1 MAEGEKVISA
11 TRSLRGGRRHGAG
24 RKKGSKNKPKTA
36 APIVAEFEAGIL
48 PLDYMQREMERFIG
62 MGTEEAARE
71 ARTIAISIMRFK
83 HPQLAAKQVHSIH
96 DVGDRLSA
104 LLQAL
109 DGRPTN
115 KISGAM
121 GRPALAAQQLVLDH
135 GQGRAEGPVQIELGA
150 GNAPERNAHDE
161 RGAESPA
168 ARLHDTDPIVDA

>member
-1 MAEGEKVISA
+1 MAEGGKVISA

-24 RKKGSKNKPKTA
+24 RKKGSKNRPKTA

-121 GRPALAAQQLVLDH
+121 GRPALAAVKPVFH
-135 GQGRAEGPVQIELGA
+135 IEQGGPAAEVRAELYAEPTSG
-150 GNAPERNAHDE
+150 RDE
-161 RGAESPA
+161 
-168 ARLHDTDPIVDA
+168 